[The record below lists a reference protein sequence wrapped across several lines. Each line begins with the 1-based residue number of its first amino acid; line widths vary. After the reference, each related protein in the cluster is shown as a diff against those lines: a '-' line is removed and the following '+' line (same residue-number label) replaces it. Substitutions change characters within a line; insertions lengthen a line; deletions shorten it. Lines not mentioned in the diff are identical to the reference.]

1 MLVAFEVAGI
11 PPDFEDHV
19 LQAGATG
26 EHSVGTLRCGPGRWG
41 REWGLGETQ
50 TKHTLSTLIGCD
62 MVATQ
67 GFIVS
72 LEEEALEAEILLEK

>member
-1 MLVAFEVAGI
+1 MLVAFEVACI

-26 EHSVGTLRCGPGRWG
+26 EDSVGTLRWGPGRWG
-41 REWGLGETQ
+41 RMWGLGETQ
-50 TKHTLSTLIGCD
+50 TKHTLSTLMGCD
-62 MVATQ
+62 VVATQ

-72 LEEEALEAEILLEK
+72 IEEEALEAEILLQK